1 MFSYCLSW
9 LFWTPLNGCVFSSL
23 ILQFI
28 KTHITSDLDAIF
40 SLVFCQRNV
49 EWFSWGKAA
58 PSSLSLSSE
67 GVQSSS
73 TFFLHRKKMMKRD
86 SENNLPVS
94 LCLSKRSG
102 WLLLV
107 RNGFS
112 LAYYSWTVI
121 MMSQGQDW
129 WKVFCPFAQ
138 SETTSLLC
146 SFKMWTRKWYMMHC
160 FKWKKIEAKI

>member
-1 MFSYCLSW
+1 MYLVLFTMCFSDVILLS
-9 LFWTPLNGCVFSSL
+9 FMTFLNTFEWMCVSGSMLSSSL

-28 KTHITSDLDAIF
+28 KTHITSDRDAIF

-49 EWFSWGKAA
+49 EWFSWGKVA

-67 GVQSSS
+67 GVQSSP
-73 TFFLHRKKMMKRD
+73 TFFLHRKKMTKRD

-129 WKVFCPFAQ
+129 WKVFCPFNV
-138 SETTSLLC
+138 
-146 SFKMWTRKWYMMHC
+146 SFMQL
-160 FKWKKIEAKI
+160 